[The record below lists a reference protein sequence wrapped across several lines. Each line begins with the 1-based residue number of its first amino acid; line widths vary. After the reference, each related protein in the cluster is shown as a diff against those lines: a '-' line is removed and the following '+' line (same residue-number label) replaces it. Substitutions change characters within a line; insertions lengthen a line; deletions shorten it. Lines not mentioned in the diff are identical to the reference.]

1 MIAFPEIAFSEVA
14 VTEIALPEETSP
26 GAWSASSDSPAILR
40 LRLLE
45 MKCAAAGPLSESA
58 RKTAFDL
65 IGALKRS
72 IAEKPS
78 LSFADVVAKL
88 KTCDEMATDGIGEKA
103 SDLQMILLKS
113 AIADLRRL
121 PPPLWSGR

>member
-1 MIAFPEIAFSEVA
+1 MIALSEAVAFPQAA
-14 VTEIALPEETSP
+14 MPEETSSA
-26 GAWSASSDSPAILR
+26 AWVASSDSPAILR

-45 MKCAAAGPLSESA
+45 MSFAAAGPLSEAA
-58 RKTAFDL
+58 RKTAFDF

-78 LSFADVVAKL
+78 LSFADVVAKF
-88 KTCDEMATDGIGEKA
+88 KTCDEMAKDGVGEKA
-103 SDLQMILLKS
+103 SELQMILLKS

-121 PPPLWSGR
+121 PPP

>member
-1 MIAFPEIAFSEVA
+1 MIVPSELASANFAPSPTVA
-14 VTEIALPEETSP
+14 C
-26 GAWSASSDSPAILR
+26 DSPAVLR
-40 LRLLE
+40 LKMLE
-45 MKCAAAGPLSESA
+45 MRFAAAGPLSDSA
-58 RKTAFDL
+58 RKTAYDL

-88 KTCDEMATDGIGEKA
+88 KTCDEMAKDGIGEKA
-103 SDLQMILLKS
+103 GDLQIDLLKS

-121 PPPLWSGR
+121 PPPL

>member
-1 MIAFPEIAFSEVA
+1 MIAYREKSTPLGNYVA
-14 VTEIALPEETSP
+14 A
-26 GAWSASSDSPAILR
+26 SDSPAILR
-40 LRLLE
+40 LKMLE
-45 MKCAAAGPLSESA
+45 MKIAAAGPLPEAVRQS
-58 RKTAFDL
+58 TYDL

-88 KTCDEMATDGIGEKA
+88 KTCDELAKDGIGAKA
-103 SDLQMILLKS
+103 DDLQKSMIRS

-121 PPPLWSGR
+121 PRPA

>member
-1 MIAFPEIAFSEVA
+1 MIVPSENSAPVGLA
-14 VTEIALPEETSP
+14 P
-26 GAWSASSDSPAILR
+26 GPSDWSDSPAVLR
-40 LRLLE
+40 LKMLE
-45 MKCAAAGPLSESA
+45 MRFAAAGPLSDSA
-58 RKTAFDL
+58 RKTAYDL

-88 KTCDEMATDGIGEKA
+88 KTCDEMAKDGIGEKVG
-103 SDLQMILLKS
+103 DLQIDLLKS

-121 PPPLWSGR
+121 PPPL